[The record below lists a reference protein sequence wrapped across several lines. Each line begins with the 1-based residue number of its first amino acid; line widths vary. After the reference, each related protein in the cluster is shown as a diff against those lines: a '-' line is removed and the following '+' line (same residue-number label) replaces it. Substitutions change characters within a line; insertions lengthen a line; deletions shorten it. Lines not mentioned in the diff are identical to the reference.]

1 MRLAVLMVLALV
13 SGMVY
18 GANIGEKAPP
28 IRLETWLNGA
38 GADPSVPDGA
48 RVMVVVF
55 WATWCPASGMS
66 VPALNRVA
74 RSLSDR
80 NVTVLA
86 LTSESAEDVQAFL
99 DERKTMFAIGL
110 DTDGVVRKQY
120 MRESDGIPAA
130 FIVDAKGLV
139 AWAGHPMAGLERVL
153 GKILDGTFDRGLSEK
168 TAQAEKEL
176 QAALQIQDYDAA
188 LATLDALIEM
198 EPDNFQYHTA
208 KTLALNRLGRT
219 DPDILKAVFKRWAAG
234 CKDCAEGLRRLV
246 LTWRQQDYAARDPE
260 AIMGAARRA
269 WTLAGPGHEEVAAMM
284 AQVQMDFGMIEAAVD
299 TLKKGLAAADDASVK
314 EALQEQIDYFT
325 RIQRLHEP

>member
-13 SGMVY
+13 SGMVF
-18 GANIGEKAPP
+18 GVELGEKAPP
-28 IRLETWLNGA
+28 IQLETWLNGT
-38 GADPSVPDGA
+38 GVDPSVPDGK
-48 RVMVVVF
+48 RVTVVVF

-66 VPALNRVA
+66 VPSLNRVA
-74 RSLSDR
+74 RSFSDR

-86 LTSESAEDVQAFL
+86 VTSESAEDVQAFL

-110 DTDGVVRKQY
+110 DADGVVRKQY
-120 MRESDGIPAA
+120 MRESDGIPAV

-139 AWAGHPMAGLERVL
+139 AWTGHPMSGLERVL
-153 GKILDGTFDRGLSEK
+153 GKILAGTFDRGLAEK

-176 QAALQIQDYDAA
+176 QAALQIQDYEAA
-188 LATLDALIEM
+188 LATLDALIEL

-208 KTLALNRLGRT
+208 KTLALTRLDRT
-219 DPDILKAVFKRWAAG
+219 DPEMLKAVFKRWAAG

-260 AIMGAARRA
+260 AIMRAARRA

-284 AQVQMDFGMIEAAVD
+284 GQVYMDFGMIEAAVD
-299 TLKKGLAAADDASVK
+299 TLKKALASAEDAPVK
-314 EALQEQIDYFT
+314 KALQDQLDYFT